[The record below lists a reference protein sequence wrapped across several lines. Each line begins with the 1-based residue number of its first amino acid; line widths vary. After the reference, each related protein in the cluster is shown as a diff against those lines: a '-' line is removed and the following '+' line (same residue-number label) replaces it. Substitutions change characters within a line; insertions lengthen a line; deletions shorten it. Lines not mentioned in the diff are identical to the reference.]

1 MIRAFAR
8 GAQRLRRNVRALAG
22 GAFPSSDRW
31 APNLVSASD
40 TPTTPV
46 LVLQKDEYEAW
57 LGEQAADTQSYLKAA
72 GLAKFKDDALVLL
85 PERKWAFMTKNASSL
100 YAFASLPARLP
111 SDGAV
116 YELESAEP
124 LPATAALSWGLGCY
138 SFDACKGTGSQP
150 KADDPPKFASLVVP
164 AAADDYATSLKGT
177 YLCSDQCGNQPV
189 RQAGL
194 EVLFIILAASMQHE
208 SAWRPR
214 TRRLRL
220 IHPNV

>member
-1 MIRAFAR
+1 MRFRTALTLASLPMIRAFAR
-8 GAQRLRRNVRALAG
+8 GARRLRRNVRALAG

-31 APNLVSASD
+31 APNLVSGDSD

-116 YELESAEP
+116 YELESAEQTRDGGAVVGPGLLLVRRLQGHGLAAEGRRPAEVREPRRARGGGRLRDVLEGHLP
-124 LPATAALSWGLGCY
+124 LPR
-138 SFDACKGTGSQP
+138 P
-150 KADDPPKFASLVVP
+150 
-164 AAADDYATSLKGT
+164 
-177 YLCSDQCGNQPV
+177 DQHAGGGPGARGAGGRRPLCGNQPV
-189 RQAGL
+189 
-194 EVLFIILAASMQHE
+194 S
-208 SAWRPR
+208 
-214 TRRLRL
+214 
-220 IHPNV
+220 

>member
-1 MIRAFAR
+1 MRFRTALALASLPMIRAFAR

-72 GLAKFKDDALVLL
+72 GLSKFKDDALVLL

-124 LPATAALSWGLGCY
+124 LPATAGIPRQCSAFLARTPFPTY
-138 SFDACKGTGSQP
+138 
-150 KADDPPKFASLVVP
+150 ASL
-164 AAADDYATSLKGT
+164 
-177 YLCSDQCGNQPV
+177 CSSG
-189 RQAGL
+189 RRMSRSGAGG
-194 EVLFIILAASMQHE
+194 S
-208 SAWRPR
+208 SRYG
-214 TRRLRL
+214 
-220 IHPNV
+220 